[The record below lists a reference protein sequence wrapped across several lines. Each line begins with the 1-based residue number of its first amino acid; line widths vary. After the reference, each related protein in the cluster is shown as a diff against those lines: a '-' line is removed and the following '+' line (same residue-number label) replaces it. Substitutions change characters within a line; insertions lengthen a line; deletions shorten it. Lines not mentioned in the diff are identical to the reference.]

1 MPSTNKERPGS
12 SGEATRLLNA
22 RPLPIESQA
31 LSAASSLGVEG
42 RPKSWACDDRQLY
55 HKDAVVCESVRAFN
69 PTELTRPVLSTRASA
84 S

>member
-12 SGEATRLLNA
+12 SGEAHEAT
-22 RPLPIESQA
+22 

-84 S
+84 AS